1 MYWKYTE
8 WLEELGSLRT
18 RLWDFIATRNALC
31 CGLAWGENCH
41 VSCWS
46 GAFTLLYP
54 ASWSAPGILLS
65 SPPVGVVAWAPI
77 FAEPVLSTRTSM
89 ECLKGETKV
98 IYPHSSWTREDML
111 FVVRF
116 LLLRVWSTK
125 DNINQALAASPE
137 DSRLGI
143 LLTQEGL
150 RCKAGQKDHVC
161 PHCLTRCHNTVF
173 LCPCSSLVD

>member
-1 MYWKYTE
+1 MTGRIGKSE
-8 WLEELGSLRT
+8 NQALR
-18 RLWDFIATRNALC
+18 LHC
-31 CGLAWGENCH
+31 YKKC
-41 VSCWS
+41 
-46 GAFTLLYP
+46 TLLLTSLGRELP
-54 ASWSAPGILLS
+54 CLLLFWSLHLALPRQLVCPWNLAQLP
-65 SPPVGVVAWAPI
+65 SPPVGVVAWGPI

-98 IYPHSSWTREDML
+98 IYPHSSWTHEDML

-150 RCKAGQKDHVC
+150 RCKAGQEESRMSTLLNQM
-161 PHCLTRCHNTVF
+161 P
-173 LCPCSSLVD
+173 